1 MDEMYTTV
9 QTACRMANRAH
20 RKEQRQ
26 HIVFRE
32 VGLYRIKPAEEIKE
46 ITEESIYGFT
56 VPAWKAQ
63 DWNGDVDG
71 QIEYKKQL
79 WPKGSDP
86 FVRPLF
92 DDTCYWGVS
101 QIETTVT
108 PRLPEDEVRLRMLEA
123 WRRKYRR
130 PVQILSAH

>member
-1 MDEMYTTV
+1 MDNMYTTV

-32 VGLYRIKPAEEIKE
+32 VGLWRVKPAEEIRE

-56 VPAWKAQ
+56 VPSWRVPAVEGYDEQLRA
-63 DWNGDVDG
+63 
-71 QIEYKKQL
+71 KKRL
-79 WPKGSDP
+79 WPNGSDP
-86 FVRPLF
+86 FVRRLF
-92 DDTCYWGVS
+92 DDDCYWGVS

-108 PRLPEDEVRLRMLEA
+108 PRLSKEEVRARMLEE
-123 WRRKYRR
+123 WRRRH
-130 PVQILSAH
+130 SH